1 MNQPILPNSKAQT
14 SNIRRMIF
22 CEICSYKRIIEPNEN
37 INDLVENKTSK
48 IQVRIP
54 QLDPVTGKTIPG
66 TFVAQP
72 KRHKCPKC
80 GRAAKVR
87 ELLKP
92 YADALKAVDEAKL
105 AEQRE
110 GEKKKRLEDGKP
122 EEKKIDP
129 DFLG

>member
-1 MNQPILPNSKAQT
+1 MNQPILPNSKVQT
-14 SNIRRMIF
+14 NNTRRMIF

-37 INDLVENKTSK
+37 ITDLAENKTSK
-48 IQVRIP
+48 IQVKIP
-54 QLDPVTGKTIPG
+54 QLDPVTGKTIKG

-72 KRHKCPKC
+72 KRYKCPKC
-80 GRAAKVR
+80 GRSAKVR

-92 YADALKAVDEAKL
+92 YADALKAVDETIL
-105 AEQRE
+105 AQQRE
-110 GEKKKRLEDGKP
+110 EEKKKRLEDGRP